1 MIKKIFKLRLLYII
15 LLIIFW
21 QINVNAAEYKTT
33 NIEYGIIKG
42 VRVNLRLKPGIKSE
56 IIRQTRR
63 NELAFY
69 LEKTDNKYKVGG
81 VEDYWY
87 KIKTQGNKACWV
99 FGKYFH
105 HFKVNNRID
114 KFYIQFIN
122 KCLISSGCMIYE
134 KNNITTVFNV
144 THEQQIGDRYI
155 TFKCCTFSEDPTGND
170 ASLVIYEILD
180 NDEVREVIDSLI
192 GSKYYLIDQY
202 IIMCD
207 RFAVQIYDS
216 NKYYKEDW
224 LQKGYRCVDSVFL
237 SHFEGRNSHR
247 ANRIEFDPKT
257 QIVSVRLKKSDSAPM
272 ELIKFKFIK
281 GKFVKIESE
290 VELLETASEAPG
302 IRQK

>member
-21 QINVNAAEYKTT
+21 QINVSATEYKTT

-42 VRVNLRLKPGIKSE
+42 VRVNLRLKPSIKSE

-69 LEKTDNKYKVGG
+69 LKKSDNKYKVGSD
-81 VEDYWY
+81 EDYWY
-87 KIKTQGNKACWV
+87 KIKTQDHKVCWV

-122 KCLISSGCMIYE
+122 KRLISHGHMIYE
-134 KNNITTVFNV
+134 GININIVHNV

-155 TFKCCTFSEDPTGND
+155 TLKCCVSDENSIVYNAF
-170 ASLVIYEILD
+170 LVIYEILD
-180 NDEVREVIDSLI
+180 NDVVREVIDSTI
-192 GSKYYLIDQY
+192 SSKYYLIDQY
-202 IIMCD
+202 IIMCT
-207 RFAVQIYDS
+207 RSRVQIYDS
-216 NKYYKEDW
+216 NKYYKESW
-224 LQKGYRCVDSVFL
+224 LRKGYRCVDSVFL

-257 QIVSVRLKKSDSAPM
+257 QIVTVRLLKSDSAPM
-272 ELIKFKFIK
+272 ELIRFKFIK

-290 VELLETASEAPG
+290 VE
-302 IRQK
+302 Q